1 MLIKYKYNL
10 MKKTKQTVKK
20 KEVEQTSVEMIKDE
34 LKQAY
39 GKLTETVDW
48 AQKKYDKLD
57 SKKKNQI
64 TAGLLGAAAL
74 IAGAIGAKKM
84 MKKKN
89 KNNPHGR
96 TKSRQY

>member
-1 MLIKYKYNL
+1 
-10 MKKTKQTVKK
+10 MKKTQTKQTSAEIV
-20 KEVEQTSVEMIKDE
+20 KDE

-48 AQKKYDKLD
+48 AQKEYGKLD
-57 SKKKNQI
+57 SKKKKQI

-84 MKKKN
+84 MKKK
-89 KNNPHGR
+89 K
-96 TKSRQY
+96 

>member
-1 MLIKYKYNL
+1 MNPVRNLAIKNNKISNGA
-10 MKKTKQTVKK
+10 KKNKTKQAADMV
-20 KEVEQTSVEMIKDE
+20 KDE

-64 TAGLLGAAAL
+64 VAGLLGAAAL
-74 IAGAIGAKKM
+74 IAGAIGAKKII
-84 MKKKN
+84 KN
-89 KNNPHGR
+89 K
-96 TKSRQY
+96 KQ